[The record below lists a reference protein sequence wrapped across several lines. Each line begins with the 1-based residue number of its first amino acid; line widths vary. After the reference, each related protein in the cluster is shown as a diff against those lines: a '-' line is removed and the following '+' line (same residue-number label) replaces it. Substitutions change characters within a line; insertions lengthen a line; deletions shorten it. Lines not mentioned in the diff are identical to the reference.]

1 MSGSS
6 RSHRNTGNEHERT
19 YANVKEVD
27 SHFGYYEHLRN
38 LPRQQEALEKLRKV
52 ASLVKP
58 IMRKRG
64 WRIGALTEFLPD
76 DARLLGKSFLFEEV
90 IVCIHRA
97 HSSLKD

>member
-1 MSGSS
+1 MSG
-6 RSHRNTGNEHERT
+6 RRRNRRGIGDEHERT

-27 SHFGYYEHLRN
+27 SHFGCYEHLRS
-38 LPRQQEALEKLRKV
+38 LPRHQEALEKLRKI

-76 DARLLGKSFLFEEV
+76 DSRLYGRTFLFGK
-90 IVCIHRA
+90 A
-97 HSSLKD
+97 AQSAWLSNPSWQG